1 MDVYEIL
8 KEDHESVAELLK
20 KLDETTEQAEQ
31 TREKLFLDLKTEL
44 NLHAYMEELHFYPL
58 LKDRKESKKV
68 TLEAYEE
75 HRLIK
80 SLLEELDNMAK
91 DSEEWIAKFRV
102 LKENI
107 EHHVKE
113 EEGELFAEARK
124 ILSSEKSIALG
135 AQIVTERANIKA
147 SV

>member
-1 MDVYEIL
+1 MDIYEIL
-8 KEDHESVAELLK
+8 IEDHETVAELLK
-20 KLDETTEQAEQ
+20 KLDDTTEKAAK

-58 LKDRKESKKV
+58 LKDRKDSKKV

-91 DSEEWIAKFRV
+91 DSKEWTAKFKV
-102 LKENI
+102 LKENV

-124 ILSSEKSIALG
+124 IVSSEVSITLG
-135 AQIVTERANIKA
+135 ARIVTERANMKA
-147 SV
+147 SA

>member
-8 KEDHESVAELLK
+8 KEDHESMAELLK
-20 KLDETTEQAEQ
+20 KLDETTEQAAK

-58 LKDRKESKKV
+58 LKDRKDSKTV

-80 SLLEELDNMAK
+80 ALLEELDNMAK

-113 EEGELFAEARK
+113 EEGEVFAAARK
-124 ILSSEKSIALG
+124 ILSPERATALG
-135 AQIVTERANIKA
+135 ARIVTERAEIKA